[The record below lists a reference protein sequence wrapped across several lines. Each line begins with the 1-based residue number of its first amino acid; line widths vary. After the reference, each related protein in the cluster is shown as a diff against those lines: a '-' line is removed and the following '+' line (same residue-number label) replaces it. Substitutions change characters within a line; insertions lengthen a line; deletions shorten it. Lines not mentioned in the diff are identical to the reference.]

1 MKTLLVGINAKYYHT
16 NLAIRNI
23 KKYCNS
29 YNIEI
34 FETTINDSVDFM
46 LEAIIE
52 KKSDIVGFSC
62 YIWNIEIIL
71 NLAENIKKINPNIL
85 IVLGGPEAT
94 YDAENFI
101 KKGFID
107 FVVLGEGEI
116 TFERL
121 LDALSK
127 NINLDDVDG
136 ISYLSNNKIVMK
148 PQKNYVNL
156 DKIPVSY
163 EDDEDLSNKL
173 VYYETSR
180 GCPFRCAYCL
190 SSIDNTLR
198 YANLEKV
205 EKDLK
210 YFADKNIKILKFID
224 RSFNSNRK
232 RAKEILNIMKNIK
245 GNMVFHCE
253 INPELVNDE
262 FVNELSGL
270 EGRIQFEVGVQT
282 TNKMSLKAISR
293 TTAVDKTLNGIYL
306 LKKANFKVHV
316 DLIAGLP
323 YDNFYTFTKAFD
335 DVYILKP
342 DEIQL
347 GFLKVL
353 KGTPLAYRTD
363 EFGIVYNN
371 RPPYEV
377 LFSKDLKFEELS
389 ILKGIAY
396 LIDKYYN
403 SGKFKYTLNN
413 LEKYFDKSYKFYLDF
428 YKFWKLNNLYNKNHS
443 LKNLYNIIY
452 EYGSKISEINISL
465 LKNALKLDFLYFNK
479 AKDYPDC
486 IKDTNKIDYKNII
499 KEYLRDENW
508 LKENLPIAISMP
520 LKERMANVTSGY
532 FEYDIINNK
541 NESDTIYIFLHTDK
555 ENYFAKV
562 K

>member
-23 KKYCNS
+23 KKYCNN

-34 FETTINDSVDFM
+34 LETTINDSIDFM

-52 KKSDIVGFSC
+52 KKPDIVGFSC

-71 NLAENIKKINPNIL
+71 NLAENIKKIKPNIL
-85 IVLGGPEAT
+85 IVLGGPEAS
-94 YDAENFI
+94 YDAENLI

-107 FVVLGEGEI
+107 FVVLGEGEV

-121 LDALSK
+121 LNALSK

-136 ISYLSNNKIVMK
+136 VSYLSNNKIIMK
-148 PQKNYVNL
+148 PQKYYVNL

-163 EDDEDLSNKL
+163 DDNEDLSNKL

-198 YANLEKV
+198 FANLEKV

-253 INPELVNDE
+253 VNPELVDDE

-270 EGRIQFEVGVQT
+270 EGRIQFEVGIQT
-282 TNKMSLKAISR
+282 TNKISLKAISR
-293 TTAVDKTLNGIYL
+293 TTAVEKALNGIYL

-323 YDNFYTFTKAFD
+323 YDNFSTFSKAFD
-335 DVYILKP
+335 DVYMLEP

-353 KGTPLAYRTD
+353 KGTPLAYKTD

-371 RPPYEV
+371 RPPYEI
-377 LFSKDLKFEELS
+377 LFNKDLNFEELS
-389 ILKGIAY
+389 ILKGMAY

-403 SGKFKYTLNN
+403 SGKFKYTLSN
-413 LEKYFDKSYKFYLDF
+413 LEKYFDKSNKFYLDF
-428 YKFWKLNNLYNKNHS
+428 YKFWKSNNLFNKNHS
-443 LKNLYNIIY
+443 LKNLYNIIFK
-452 EYGSKISEINISL
+452 YGSQISGINISY
-465 LKNALKLDFLYFNK
+465 LKNTVKLDFLYFNK
-479 AKDYPDC
+479 AKDYPEC
-486 IKDTNKIDYKNII
+486 IKNTNKIDYKNMIN
-499 KEYLRDENW
+499 EYLRDENW
-508 LKENLPIAISMP
+508 LKENLPIAIAMP